1 MALPF
6 NEIARSTMK
15 KYIQRTFEL
24 CKGENILDQI
34 KKNEKQQEYLAKEKF
49 LKKKTKQELIEINI
63 KLSEDISKLEWELS
77 CNEDKIK
84 EIKLSKHKIEKIK
97 EILEMENE
105 EYEEY

>member
-1 MALPF
+1 MALTF

-49 LKKKTKQELIEINI
+49 LKKKIFF
-63 KLSEDISKLEWELS
+63 
-77 CNEDKIK
+77 
-84 EIKLSKHKIEKIK
+84 
-97 EILEMENE
+97 
-105 EYEEY
+105 